1 MNNDTRKIY
10 RLAPDIYEE
19 NETMLEVY
27 KQENLQIDEFE
38 LLITRVFLNNFVK
51 TCNEEGIKRFEK
63 IFKILADEIN
73 ESLEYRKAR
82 IINKFTSQ
90 LPYTKIFLQQMLEGI
105 FGDRMYEIDILNDV
119 YKIKIDIET
128 SIQGLFDQTFK
139 DLREII
145 PANIIIEQLITQPYM
160 HKYLRKY
167 YTHEN
172 MKQFTYGELSQYA

>member
-27 KQENLQIDEFE
+27 KQENLEIDEFE
-38 LLITRVFLNNFVK
+38 LMIARVFLNNFVK

-105 FGDRMYEIDILNDV
+105 FGIGMYEINILNNI
-119 YKIKIDIET
+119 YKIKINVET
-128 SIQGLFDQTFK
+128 SIQGLADQTFK

-145 PANIIIEQLITQPYM
+145 PANLIIERLVLQPYV
-160 HKYLRKY
+160 HGYIRKY
-167 YTHEN
+167 YSHEDLQ
-172 MKQFTYGELSQYA
+172 QFTYGELSQYA